1 MRGSSPSPSFPKP
14 KSPLFP
20 KYNLLTLSRSRDELA
35 RPILAALE
43 SARPTSR
50 VPGLALWAAFWNMF
64 HYFLAATSCP
74 AVFVLAR
81 TLGTINPVR
90 RAWIYGH

>member
-14 KSPLFP
+14 KSPLSP
-20 KYNLLTLSRSRDELA
+20 KHNLLTLSRSRDELA
-35 RPILAALE
+35 RP
-43 SARPTSR
+43 TSR
-50 VPGLALWAAFWNMF
+50 RLSRQGQSQEYLAWLWAAFWNMF
-64 HYFLAATSCP
+64 HYFLAATSYP